1 MTSIRE
7 WVRGAV
13 CLGFGLG
20 GLAVAPPV
28 QARSL
33 TGSSE
38 VQLKTSLFS
47 YTSSK
52 GTSHTVN
59 APPGQAV
66 PEPTASSQTS
76 SNFSLLGSGSG
87 LTYGY
92 FLTEHLELG
101 AGVLISHGHTNNPD
115 FGSSNYSAFSLLPRV
130 AYVFGSAAVR
140 PYIAGSAGYQHSW
153 GSGDSNSFHSS
164 SRASGFHLGAALG
177 AHVFVTDSCSFDP
190 EISVQRLSSDGTGT
204 STSVGSAAPFSD
216 DTEGTSRA
224 TTLMLSVGMS
234 GWFGGR

>member
-1 MTSIRE
+1 MQSGVRQVTSIRE

-76 SNFSLLGSGSG
+76 SNFSLL
-87 LTYGY
+87 
-92 FLTEHLELG
+92 
-101 AGVLISHGHTNNPD
+101 
-115 FGSSNYSAFSLLPRV
+115 PRV

-164 SRASGFHLGAALG
+164 SRASGFQLGAALG

-204 STSVGSAAPFSD
+204 STSVGTAAPFSD